1 MQNKEHDRAILS
13 LLTTI
18 IRTAQTT
25 SREDFRSMIH
35 EIRCMRPDL
44 PSEFYDGIL
53 ATYDA
58 AVRIRSTE
66 ATRSDNKKPAQA
78 AT

>member
-1 MQNKEHDRAILS
+1 MQTKEHDREIVS
-13 LLTTI
+13 LIATI
-18 IRTAQTT
+18 IRTAKTT
-25 SREDFRSMIH
+25 SREDFRSLIQG
-35 EIRCMRPDL
+35 IRCMRPDL

-66 ATRSDNKKPAQA
+66 ATRPENKKPAQA